1 MASYAFNNS
10 VGGSLVNLTTATYKT
25 TIIAG
30 CVTGATTLRRIWVTE
45 FEWAANDVPN
55 ATDCMIATDISKFTA
70 AGTSTSIVPPG
81 SDGLI
86 DAAAL
91 GTYGVNASVEP
102 TYSATTS
109 VFFKNINQ
117 RASDKQWWRD
127 KATCPI
133 SPAVTANGLGIR
145 HKSTNYASTMI
156 VNALVEE

>member
-1 MASYAFNNS
+1 MSSYAFNNS
-10 VGGSLVNLTTATYKT
+10 VGGSLVAITSATYKT

-30 CVTGATTLRRIWVTE
+30 AVTGATLLRRIWLTE

-70 AGTSTSIVPPG
+70 AGTSTGIVPPG

-102 TYSATTS
+102 TYSATSS
-109 VFFKNINQ
+109 VFFKNMNQ

-127 KATCPI
+127 KAACPI
-133 SPAVTANGLGIR
+133 SPAVNANGIGIR
-145 HKSTNYASTMI
+145 HKSTNYASTM
-156 VNALVEE
+156 VAHVLVEE